1 MGITQ
6 KILTNISVDCVIFG
20 FDFEKLN
27 VVLVEREYDDPVSG
41 EIIIRDFS
49 LAGYH
54 IFEGED
60 LDKAA
65 YRILKDRTGLENL
78 YLEQFAAFG
87 NTDRLTK
94 KKDQLWLKLAD
105 KGLADRVIT
114 IGYFALI
121 DSTKVQLFCNER
133 KTQWFPVAEALT
145 MDLAFDHQKI
155 LQYALE
161 TLRNKVRTEPL
172 AFELLPERFTLTQLQ
187 KLFEAITGN
196 TIDKRNFRKKKKEM
210 PFIVELKEKQD
221 GVAHRPARLFHFDR
235 EIFYKTRSEGLGN
248 LF

>member
-1 MGITQ
+1 MDITQ

-20 FDFEKLN
+20 FDFERLN
-27 VVLVEREYDDPVSG
+27 VVLVEREYVDPVSG
-41 EIIIRDFS
+41 ETLIQDFS

-60 LDKAA
+60 LDDAA

-78 YLEQFAAFG
+78 YLEQFATFG
-87 NTDRLTK
+87 NTDRLSRE
-94 KKDQLWLKLAD
+94 KDQLWLKLID
-105 KGLADRVIT
+105 KGFADRVIT

-121 DSTKVQLFCNER
+121 DSTKVQLYSRER
-133 KTQWFPVAEALT
+133 KTEWFPVTEALT
-145 MDLAFDHQKI
+145 MNLAFDHQQI
-155 LQYALE
+155 LHAALE
-161 TLRNKVRTEPL
+161 ALRKKVRIEPL

-187 KLFEAITGN
+187 KLFEAITGKP
-196 TIDKRNFRKKKKEM
+196 IDKRNFRKKKQEM
-210 PFIVELKEKQD
+210 PFIVQLEEKQD

-235 EIFYKTRSEGLGN
+235 EIFDRTRSEKLGN